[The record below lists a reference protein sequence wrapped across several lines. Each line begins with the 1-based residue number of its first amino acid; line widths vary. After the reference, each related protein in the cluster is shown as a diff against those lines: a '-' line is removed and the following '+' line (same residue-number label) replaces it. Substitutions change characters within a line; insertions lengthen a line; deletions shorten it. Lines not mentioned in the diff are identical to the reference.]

1 MRRNADD
8 LTLLTMS
15 DRRGRRYA
23 LVPVDVLLELVDA
36 ANRSS
41 PRRKPAAV
49 MMPKDL
55 RDWTPKVDTAAMELF
70 RVRLTESADELA
82 GYSSGDSGMSE
93 DVAAFDHAK
102 AESGETFPDEIAVR
116 LIGGEHPV
124 KVFRE
129 YRGLTQQ
136 ALADAAGTTAAY
148 VSQIETGM
156 RVGGRKT
163 LAKFAE
169 VLGVERTDLEV

>member
-1 MRRNADD
+1 MRKNADD

-41 PRRKPAAV
+41 ARRKPAAM
-49 MMPKDL
+49 MMPEDL
-55 RDWTPKVDTAAMELF
+55 RDWAPKFDTAAMERF
-70 RVRLTESADELA
+70 RISLIESADELA
-82 GYSSGDSGMSE
+82 GHSSRESGMSE
-93 DVAAFDHAK
+93 DIAAFDHAK
-102 AESGETFPDEIAVR
+102 AESGETFPEEIAVR

-148 VSQIETGM
+148 VSQIETGV

-169 VLGVERTDLEV
+169 VLGVERADLEV